1 MSIGTN
7 LKRLREINGFSQE
20 LIAEKI
26 DVSRQAVSKWENDIS
41 SPSTD
46 NLIKLSNLFGV
57 DIDVLTKGNVVSKKN
72 EKEIFKENK
81 FYILGAV
88 LSLLAFIV
96 GMTYGETLPILM
108 VVGIVGMMGM
118 MYCIS
123 KLV

>member
-20 LIAEKI
+20 LIAEKTG
-26 DVSRQAVSKWENDIS
+26 VSRQAVSKWENDIS

-57 DIDVLTKGNVVSKKN
+57 DIDVLIKGDVVSSKN
-72 EKEIFKENK
+72 EKKIFKENK
-81 FYILGAV
+81 VYILGAV
-88 LSLLAFIV
+88 FGLLAFIA
-96 GMTYGETLPILM
+96 GMTYGEMLPILM

-118 MYCIS
+118 MHCIS